1 MWFLSAGGKKKRDAM
16 TSKLRIL
23 KAEHG
28 DAIIVSIFHEDILHH
43 IVIDGGPSSKFAGD
57 IVQEIDELGP
67 IDLMVLTH
75 YDDDH
80 IGGLIE
86 FFKKHKND
94 KIDIKTCWVNCASDV
109 PIATGNLISYSQA
122 KTLENYLIQVSQRQ
136 PLDWKNV
143 ITNAMETVDLGFC
156 KIQLLSP
163 SPESLQ
169 VNYQALDKET
179 KDATIS
185 SASFR
190 VKQDEKISLEELAK
204 RPNVKHSANED
215 IINKSS
221 IAFIL
226 EIGLSKILLM
236 GDADPW
242 IVVEK
247 LKEMGYSKSNPLK
260 VDYWKVSHHGS
271 RNNICNDLLD
281 MIKCSNYIFSTN
293 GGKGSTSHPDRETL
307 AKILCYPGRSE
318 NEGINFYFNYSLK
331 DIYEKT
337 GVLISESE
345 KEQYRCE
352 TFCNAN
358 EFLIP

>member
-1 MWFLSAGGKKKRDAM
+1 MDGEIRQNGYMA
-16 TSKLRIL
+16 TNLRIL

-28 DAIIVSIFHEDILHH
+28 DAIIISISQENTLHH

-57 IVQEIDELGP
+57 IVQEIDKLGP

-86 FFKKHKND
+86 FFKKHKDD

-109 PIATGNLISYSQA
+109 PISTGNLISYSQA
-122 KTLENYLIQVSQRQ
+122 KTLENYLTRVSQRQ

-143 ITNAMETVDLGFC
+143 ITNTMDIVDLGFC

-169 VNYQALDKET
+169 VNYKALDKET
-179 KDATIS
+179 RDATVS
-185 SASFR
+185 STSFR

-204 RPNVKHSANED
+204 RPDVKYSANED
-215 IINKSS
+215 VINKSS

-226 EIGLSKILLM
+226 EIGSSKILLM

-271 RNNICNDLLD
+271 RNNICTDLLD

-293 GGKGSTSHPDRETL
+293 GGKGSTYHPDRETL
-307 AKILCYPGRSE
+307 AKILCHSGRSE
-318 NEGINFYFNYSLK
+318 NERINFYFNHFLNEIQ
-331 DIYEKT
+331 DKT
-337 GVLISESE
+337 GVLISNSE
-345 KEQYRCE
+345 KFQYRCD
-352 TFCNAN
+352 TFDNVN
-358 EFLIP
+358 EFSIS